1 MEISA
6 LDVQHKTFRERLGR
20 GYDTDEVEAFL
31 DQVVSSL
38 RHYEVSNRE
47 QHEQLENL
55 KRELANAR
63 EGEEAI
69 RRMLVAAQKTAQDM
83 TSEATEKSAQLL
95 AQANQEA
102 EVLSTKAK
110 QDSEAMLANA
120 KAESDTMLGRA
131 KEESEAILTKA
142 KQNSEAVLSLAN
154 SEAAQSREQGAKERE
169 LLMRRVAQ
177 LRTAV
182 AQLEDRFLKFAQAGR
197 VELESIGASI
207 DLETEPISELM
218 GGERAEG
225 QPPQPAYLR
234 GRRGERPWVRPSS

>member
-31 DQVVSSL
+31 DQVVSAL

-83 TSEATEKSAQLL
+83 TAEATEKSAQLI
-95 AQANQEA
+95 AQATEESHA
-102 EVLSTKAK
+102 TLVKA
-110 QDSEAMLANA
+110 QADSEALVASA
-120 KAESDTMLGRA
+120 QAESDTLLGRA
-131 KEESEAILTKA
+131 KEESEATLAKA
-142 KQNSEAVLSLAN
+142 KADSEALLNLAN
-154 SEAAQSREQGAKERE
+154 SEAAQTRDQGAKERE

-182 AQLEDRFLKFAQAGR
+182 TELEDRFLKFAQAGR

-207 DLETEPISELM
+207 DLETEPLGQLM
-218 GGERAEG
+218 AGERSEG

-234 GRRGERPWVRPSS
+234 GRRGERPWIRPGS